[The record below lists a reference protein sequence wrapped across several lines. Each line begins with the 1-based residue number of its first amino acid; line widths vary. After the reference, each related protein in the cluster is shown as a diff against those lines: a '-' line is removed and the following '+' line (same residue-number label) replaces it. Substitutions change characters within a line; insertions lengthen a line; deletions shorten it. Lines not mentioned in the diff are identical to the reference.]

1 MPDEPIFH
9 ITTRAAWRDA
19 EASGSYTAP
28 SLDAEGFIH
37 CSTRTQV
44 VETANLFYRG
54 QNDLVLLCIDPSKLT
69 APLRYEAPADAA
81 QRPDAGRFPHVY
93 GPLNLDA
100 VTSVVPLPPSA
111 DGSFV
116 LPAALRGRAGQPDEA
131 RDHARPRIVTVR
143 ATNYDGSDHWV
154 HPATLLHADDT
165 LVMTRTSAGLDIAR
179 ERGIFTSPYNTRA
192 HYWTD
197 RWFNAI
203 RLELPGRGL
212 YGYYCN
218 IATPLEFDGSTVHYV
233 DLQLDV
239 IVTAQPNGSLRHRIA
254 DEDEFEEAIGRY
266 AYTDELVARCWRAVD
281 ECIALVEARTFPFD

>member
-9 ITTRAAWRDA
+9 ITTRAAWRGA
-19 EASGSYTAP
+19 EAAGSYTAP
-28 SLDAEGFIH
+28 SLEAEGFLH
-37 CSTRTQV
+37 CSTRAQV
-44 VETANLFYRG
+44 VDTANLFYRG
-54 QNDLVLLCIDPSKLT
+54 QSGLVLLCIDASKLT
-69 APLRYEAPADAA
+69 APLRWEAPADAA

-93 GPLNLDA
+93 GALNLDA
-100 VTSVVPLPPSA
+100 VTSVIAFPPRA

-116 LPAALRGRAGQPDEA
+116 LPSELDAAQDGASM

-154 HPATLLHADDT
+154 HPATLLHADDGF
-165 LVMTRTSAGLDIAR
+165 VMTRTSAGVDIAR

-203 RLELPGRGL
+203 RLELPGKGL

-218 IATPLEFDGSTVHYV
+218 IAT
-233 DLQLDV
+233 
-239 IVTAQPNGSLRHRIA
+239 
-254 DEDEFEEAIGRY
+254 
-266 AYTDELVARCWRAVD
+266 
-281 ECIALVEARTFPFD
+281 